1 MANPTTTADRILEA
15 SLKLFN
21 EHGFQ
26 SVPAL
31 KIAMH
36 LGISPGNLAYHF
48 KTKNDIVL
56 AVFPRMEE
64 EVRREVLEAVVPG
77 ETFRAVGGALHTI
90 AVFRTLWRYRFFFDG
105 LNHLLRDEP
114 DLRSRYLTLQD
125 RIIHTSEQV
134 FQDLIDQHY
143 MQPMKPPITPRTLA
157 RSWWMMWLG
166 WLSIEQIEH
175 PNLDMAPDSAI
186 FEGALQSHSIVQLYF
201 SEDFSRDFIA
211 ELKKALPGFEDP
223 PPASKPAARLA
234 VRKPRVRRARVNG

>member
-1 MANPTTTADRILEA
+1 MAGTLTTADRILEA

-21 EHGFQ
+21 EKGFQ

-36 LGISPGNLAYHF
+36 LGISAGNLAYHF
-48 KTKNDIVL
+48 KSKSDIVL

-64 EVRREVLEAVVPG
+64 EVRREVLESVVPG
-77 ETFRAVGGALHTI
+77 QSFRAVDGALHTI
-90 AVFRTLWRYRFFFDG
+90 AVLRTLWRYRFFFDG

-114 DLRSRYLTLQD
+114 ALRSRYLALQE
-125 RIIHTSEQV
+125 RIIGTSEQV
-134 FQDLIDQHY
+134 FQDLIDKRD
-143 MQPMKPPITPRTLA
+143 MQPMKTPITPRTLA

-186 FEGALQSHSIVQLYF
+186 FEGALQSHSVVQLYF
-201 SEDFSRDFIA
+201 SQAFSQQFIA
-211 ELKKALPGFEDP
+211 ELKKALPAYEASG
-223 PPASKPAARLA
+223 PASSARRVQHGA
-234 VRKPRVRRARVNG
+234 VARRKQTAG